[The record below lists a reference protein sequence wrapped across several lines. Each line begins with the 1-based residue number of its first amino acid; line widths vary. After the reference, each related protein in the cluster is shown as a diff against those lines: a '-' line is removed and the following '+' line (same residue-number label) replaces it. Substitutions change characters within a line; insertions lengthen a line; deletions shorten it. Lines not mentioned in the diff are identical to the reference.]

1 MLISRITVSSQRVL
15 FSSCTRELKQH
26 CMGFICK
33 TPQRSPGYLCSLP
46 EFKHRTLNVSSQ
58 DIVTLAVPFTHSK
71 LWKNYIWILSC
82 TQMEQAKK
90 NYEVIWFHWSIL
102 KCYICVSATTLV
114 LFSFSFCL
122 LIYKKTARRLS
133 SVFIYKKTEDSQSCF
148 GNP

>member
-1 MLISRITVSSQRVL
+1 MLISCITISSQRVL
-15 FSSCTRELKQH
+15 FSSCTRDLKQH

-90 NYEVIWFHWSIL
+90 NPKNYEVIWFHWSIL

-114 LFSFSFCL
+114 LFLFPSVFSFTTSPFRVAL
-122 LIYKKTARRLS
+122 ATPKGT
-133 SVFIYKKTEDSQSCF
+133 SCT
-148 GNP
+148 

>member
-1 MLISRITVSSQRVL
+1 MLISCITISSQRVL
-15 FSSCTRELKQH
+15 FSSCTRDLKQH

-90 NYEVIWFHWSIL
+90 KTKKLWSYLIPLEHFKMLYLCICNYS
-102 KCYICVSATTLV
+102 CT
-114 LFSFSFCL
+114 FSFSFCL
-122 LIYKKTARRLS
+122 LIYNKSL
-133 SVFIYKKTEDSQSCF
+133 
-148 GNP
+148 